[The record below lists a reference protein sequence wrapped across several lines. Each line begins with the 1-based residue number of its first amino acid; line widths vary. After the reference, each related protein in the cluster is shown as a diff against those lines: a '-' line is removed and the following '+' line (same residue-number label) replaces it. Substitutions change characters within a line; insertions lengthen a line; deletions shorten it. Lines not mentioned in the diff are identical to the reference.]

1 MSRAYRLSYEP
12 NVGKFVV
19 EFQGFLGMYWKRAQ
33 GPRKLSF
40 APDLLPEVKEPLQFP
55 TYAEA
60 RAYVTD
66 IGLDEVYEDF
76 TRGPAWK
83 QRSEHGFPSVTTYPP
98 MPQVRWFDTK
108 DENLKEARARFMN
121 EAYQPQ
127 GAK

>member
-83 QRSEHGFPSVTTYPP
+83 Q
-98 MPQVRWFDTK
+98 
-108 DENLKEARARFMN
+108 N
-121 EAYQPQ
+121 EPAYQRNAWGNSPTFR
-127 GAK
+127 GANN